1 LTTSSGAL
9 KKYYVISQEVIM
21 NGRTLRLKKFIP
33 DGERIII
40 LPLDHGEFQGPRKG
54 LIDFRQTL
62 QEIDRGYD
70 ALLCA
75 PGQFERNWD
84 IFAARKSVTSI
95 VRINWDSDYCF
106 QWGYTKGYHG
116 VVLSPAQAAAMG
128 VDVVLAS
135 ISIGSGDAAVDSANV
150 EQFARLL
157 AEARSVGIPIG
168 GEIYPGIAGQVSDEA
183 FHDLI
188 YRSCR
193 IVSELGADFIKTFY
207 TGPQFGEVVEST
219 PVPLIVLGAD
229 KVEEIQ
235 ALRLA
240 EKAMQA
246 GARGVVFGRN
256 VFEGARPN
264 DFLAALG
271 EIVRKGIPA
280 AEAAKKYGFK
290 TND

>member
-1 LTTSSGAL
+1 M
-9 KKYYVISQEVIM
+9 I
-21 NGRTLRLKKFIP
+21 GRTLRLKKFIP

-54 LIDFRQTL
+54 LVDFRQTL
-62 QEIDRGYD
+62 QVIDRGYN
-70 ALLCA
+70 AILCA
-75 PGQFERNWD
+75 PGQFEHNWD

-106 QWGYTKGYHG
+106 QWGYTKGIHG
-116 VVLSPAQAAAMG
+116 VVLSPTQAAAMG

-135 ISIGSGDAAVDSANV
+135 ISLGSGDAAIDSTNV
-150 EQFARLL
+150 EMFAKLV
-157 AEARSVGIPIG
+157 AEARSVGLPIG
-168 GEIYPGIAGQVSDEA
+168 GEVYPGVYGQVSDEA

-188 YRSCR
+188 SQSCR

-207 TGPQFGEVVEST
+207 TGPRFSEIVKST
-219 PVPLIVLGAD
+219 PVPLICLGAD

-235 ALRLA
+235 ALGLA
-240 EKAMQA
+240 EKAVQA

-256 VFEGARPN
+256 VFEGARPV

-271 EIVRKGIPA
+271 EIVHKGASA
-280 AEAAKKYGFK
+280 AAAAKTYGF
-290 TND
+290 